1 MRRIAF
7 AVLALFALGALAPE
21 IHADTRT
28 RPVKILGKK
37 NRRELRYELYGK
49 RLQGDKLRVFRK
61 HGLTNAR
68 LRVDRGPTLEQ
79 CHFQGPM
86 DDQMNVQTTM
96 LFVMGVRGSTLTV
109 LHPHTSDMNVARSL
123 ANEPVV
129 DHW

>member
-68 LRVDRGPTLEQ
+68 LRVDRGVAGVVERWRYPELGLE
-79 CHFQGPM
+79 
-86 DDQMNVQTTM
+86 
-96 LFVMGVRGSTLTV
+96 FVFDANSRLLERRGIDK
-109 LHPHTSDMNVARSL
+109 SDRAF
-123 ANEPVV
+123 
-129 DHW
+129 D